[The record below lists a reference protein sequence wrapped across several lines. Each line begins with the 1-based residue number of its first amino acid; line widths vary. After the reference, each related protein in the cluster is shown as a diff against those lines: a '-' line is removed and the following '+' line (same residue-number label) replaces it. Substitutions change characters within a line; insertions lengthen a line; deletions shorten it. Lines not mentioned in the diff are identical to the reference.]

1 MTGFCFA
8 LNFGDRW
15 DIIFGDV
22 HFVVAFRAVGLFR
35 IRASHAGF
43 CHNLVTSVFV
53 EYVISIPCERIF
65 ILAFGVKYDI
75 FLILGK
81 F

>member
-1 MTGFCFA
+1 MVTFCT
-8 LNFGDRW
+8 
-15 DIIFGDV
+15 
-22 HFVVAFRAVGLFR
+22 VGLFWV
-35 IRASHAGF
+35 RASHAGF